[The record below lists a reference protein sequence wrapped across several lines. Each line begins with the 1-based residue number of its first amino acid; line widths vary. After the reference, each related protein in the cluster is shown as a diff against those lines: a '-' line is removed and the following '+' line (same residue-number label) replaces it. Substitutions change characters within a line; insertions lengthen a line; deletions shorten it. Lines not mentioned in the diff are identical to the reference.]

1 MTKNEV
7 RENNYYYVT
16 ADMTKQNKIGRI
28 KPGTSRQ
35 KSASARTNVVKRNE
49 KGMKV
54 IGYLKIDS
62 ITKSRLEDIEG
73 RIKAD
78 LNDIGFTHFG
88 NDHFEFKFNRT
99 GKRKTQYELVAA
111 AILYRAARLFES
123 YHYKCDFVWLG

>member
-1 MTKNEV
+1 MTKNEI
-7 RENNYYYVT
+7 REDNYYYVT
-16 ADMTKQNKIGRI
+16 ADMTKQNKMGMI

-35 KSASARTNVVKRNE
+35 KNISARTGKIKRKE

-62 ITKSRLEDIEG
+62 IPKSRLEDIEG

-78 LNDIGFTHFG
+78 LYDIGFAHLG

-111 AILYRAARLFES
+111 AILYKAARLFES
-123 YHYKCDFVWLG
+123 YHYNCEFVWLG